1 VEVFVPDL
9 AGWRRD
15 RMPDI
20 PQDQRF
26 EIVPDWICEVL
37 SPSTAS
43 KDRAVKM
50 PLYARYGVQYVWLV
64 DPLEKILEV
73 FKLTNGTWLEAGSY
87 RQDEIVSAVPFDE
100 ISISLSD
107 LWC

>member
-64 DPLEKILEV
+64 DPLEKKLEV
-73 FKLTNGTWLEAGSY
+73 FKLTNGT
-87 RQDEIVSAVPFDE
+87 
-100 ISISLSD
+100 
-107 LWC
+107 